1 MFKVL
6 LETEACEW
14 ENSGEGKEM
23 PKKMIQVSIKKCF
36 LTSQNLSRHKLK
48 TISAVITG
56 LATATHFISAEHWLE
71 IPGL

>member
-23 PKKMIQVSIKKCF
+23 PKKVIQV
-36 LTSQNLSRHKLK
+36 LTTELIFGATGATGGRVKFM
-48 TISAVITG
+48 SAV
-56 LATATHFISAEHWLE
+56 
-71 IPGL
+71 